1 MNTNLA
7 YQDDAWEKR
16 REELIDGEVV
26 MMSPRP
32 VWNHNQVSSNIYYI
46 FAKHLRGKTCAPI
59 ADGMDLF
66 LDEKNNFVPDFMVVC
81 DPDKIRP
88 DGVHGAPDL
97 VVEVLSPRTSK
108 DDRTR
113 KKTAYAQAGVREY
126 WIVSPGDKSIEVY
139 RTEEGG
145 FILHDIYTLHPDW
158 MLARMTED
166 ERAAVVT
173 HFKCILF
180 EDLDIS
186 LEDIFYRTF

>member
-1 MNTNLA
+1 MNSNLA

-32 VWNHNQVSSNIYYI
+32 SFNHNRVASNIFRI
-46 FAKHLRGKTCAPI
+46 FDNHLYGKKCTPI

-81 DPDKIRP
+81 DPDKIKQ

-97 VVEVLSPRTSK
+97 VIEVLSPGTTK

-113 KKTAYAQAGVREY
+113 KKDAYARFGIREY
-126 WIVSPGDKSIEVY
+126 WLVDPISKSIEVY
-139 RTEEGG
+139 RADGAG
-145 FILHDIYTLHPDW
+145 LALYDIYAQHPDW
-158 MLARMTED
+158 ELEGMSEE
-166 ERAAVVT
+166 ERSALVT
-173 HFKCILF
+173 HFKCSLF
-180 EDLDIS
+180 DDLNIS
-186 LEDIFYRTF
+186 LGDIFYRTF